1 MGQAT
6 VTWMKDKQFM
16 AVDSSRHSVVV
27 STQDEGNGVGCKP
40 SELLLVALASCTAVD
55 VVDILA
61 KKRTPLS
68 GLEIE
73 VKGEQDANPPW
84 AYRHIHLIY
93 RLRGEKLTPAGVEQA
108 IRLSEEKY
116 CSVAATIRG
125 VAEITWEYHL
135 EALETAGLALMAA

>member
-1 MGQAT
+1 MGQAI
-6 VTWMKDKQFM
+6 VTWLKDKQFM

-55 VVDILA
+55 VVDILT

-68 GLEIE
+68 ALEIV
-73 VKGEQDANPPW
+73 VKGEQDASPPW
-84 AYRHIHLIY
+84 AFRHIHMIY

-116 CSVAATIRG
+116 C
-125 VAEITWEYHL
+125 
-135 EALETAGLALMAA
+135 

>member
-1 MGQAT
+1 MGQAI
-6 VTWMKDKQFM
+6 VTWLKDKQFM

-68 GLEIE
+68 ALEIV
-73 VKGEQDANPPW
+73 VKGEQDADPPW
-84 AYRHIHLIY
+84 AYRHIHMIY

-125 VAEITWEYHL
+125 VAEITWEYQL
-135 EALETAGLALMAA
+135 EAHEPIGVVALAV

>member
-1 MGQAT
+1 
-6 VTWMKDKQFM
+6 MKDKQFM

-27 STQDEGNGVGCKP
+27 SSQDEANGVGCKP

-61 KKRTPLS
+61 KKRTPLAA
-68 GLEIE
+68 LEIE

-84 AYRHIHLIY
+84 AFRHIHMIY
-93 RLRGEKLTPAGVEQA
+93 RVRGEKLTPAGVEQA

-125 VAEITWEYHL
+125 VADITWEYQL
-135 EALETAGLALMAA
+135 EAGQPAGELALAA